1 MIRLITYIKSKNNV
15 LMQLNNI
22 SARREETFLSILE
35 MTKSNQH
42 VTDQ

>member
-1 MIRLITYIKSKNNV
+1 MIRLITNIKSKSNV

-22 SARREETFLSILE
+22 SARLEETFPSILE
-35 MTKSNQH
+35 MTKSNQR